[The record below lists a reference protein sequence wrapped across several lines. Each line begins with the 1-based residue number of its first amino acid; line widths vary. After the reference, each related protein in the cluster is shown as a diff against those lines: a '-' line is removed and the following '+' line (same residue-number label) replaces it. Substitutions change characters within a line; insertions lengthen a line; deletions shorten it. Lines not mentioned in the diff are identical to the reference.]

1 MNLGVVMN
9 KKERQELILNI
20 IREKDIKTQGE
31 LVAELNVRGLMATQ
45 ATVSRDIKNLKL
57 IKEVSSNGSVYRVP
71 NNPGLDVSLNRQL
84 LKEIFMNT
92 VVKIDSVEY
101 LIVLHTRPGGAPNLA
116 FYLDQEK
123 IRGIIGTIAGDDTIL
138 VILNSKS
145 VSDNLLL
152 NWREWLI

>member
-1 MNLGVVMN
+1 MN
-9 KKERQELILNI
+9 KKERQKLILNI
-20 IREKDIKTQGE
+20 IREKDIKTQSE
-31 LVAELNVRGLMATQ
+31 LVDELEKRGLIATQ

-57 IKEVSSNGSVYRVP
+57 VKEVSFNGSVYRAPSNV
-71 NNPGLDVSLNRQL
+71 NLDLSANRQKL
-84 LKEIFMNT
+84 RDIFINT

-123 IRGIIGTIAGDDTIL
+123 IEGIIGTIAGDDTIL
-138 VILNSKS
+138 VILNNKS
-145 VSDNLLL
+145 LSEDLLL

>member
-1 MNLGVVMN
+1 MN
-9 KKERQELILNI
+9 KKQRQKLILNI
-20 IREKDIKTQGE
+20 IREKDIKTQSE
-31 LVAELNVRGLMATQ
+31 LVAELEIKGLIATQ

-57 IKEVSSNGSVYRVP
+57 IKELSSNGSLYRVS
-71 NNPGLDVSLNRQL
+71 NNPSLDVSANRMM

-123 IRGIIGTIAGDDTIL
+123 IEGIIGTIAGDDTIL
-138 VILNSKS
+138 VIVNNKS

>member
-1 MNLGVVMN
+1 MN

-20 IREKDIKTQGE
+20 IREKDIRTQSE
-31 LVAELNVRGLMATQ
+31 LVYELNLRGLIATQ

-57 IKEVSSNGSVYRVP
+57 IKEVGSNGSIYRVP
-71 NNPGLDVSLNRQL
+71 NNPNLDISVNRQL

-92 VVKIDSVEY
+92 VVKIDNVEY

-123 IRGIIGTIAGDDTIL
+123 IKGVIGTIAGDDTIL

-145 VSDNLLL
+145 ISDILLV
-152 NWREWLI
+152 NWREWLT